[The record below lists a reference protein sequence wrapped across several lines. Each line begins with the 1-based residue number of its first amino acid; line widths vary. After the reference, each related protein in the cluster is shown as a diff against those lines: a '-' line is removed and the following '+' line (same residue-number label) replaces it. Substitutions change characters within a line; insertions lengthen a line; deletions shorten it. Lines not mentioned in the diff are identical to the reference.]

1 VPKLPTVTARE
12 TLRAIQH
19 AGWQVA
25 RQSGSHVMLEHP
37 TLPGLVVIPMHARRT
52 LKPGT
57 LRSILNQAG
66 LSVDRFL
73 ELL

>member
-1 VPKLPTVTARE
+1 
-12 TLRAIQH
+12 
-19 AGWQVA
+19 
-25 RQSGSHVMLEHP
+25 MLEHP